1 MTRKWYLHP
10 LILKIEHVY
19 VPEKIFSNL
28 QLNFDGL
35 INLTLQNIELC
46 KGSKIILK
54 PHTSNS

>member
-1 MTRKWYLHP
+1 MVFTPFDFKDT
-10 LILKIEHVY
+10 IEHVY

-46 KGSKIILK
+46 KDQK
-54 PHTSNS
+54 